1 MHDSRPDAATR
12 ATALGEHAG
21 MGAPVVECE
30 FPFSPSIHAKGNVPQ
45 KKNIHRDESDRTR
58 TTAAD
63 DLGRLR
69 RGYWLSPCVSRE
81 LWFGCTASLRW
92 KRVCNK
98 IES

>member
-1 MHDSRPDAATR
+1 MHDSRFGRCQR
-12 ATALGEHAG
+12 ATTLGEHAG

-30 FPFSPSIHAKGNVPQ
+30 FPSRRPFAEVSNVPQ
-45 KKNIHRDESDRTR
+45 TQRTCQMSSTRTR

-81 LWFGCTASLRW
+81 LWFGCTVSLRW